1 MIKRYIGTDYWWDK
15 DDNEYKVSVVWEN
28 NVDKDTGV
36 DEWDLVRV
44 TMEDDVVL
52 DDDEWVEMMDG
63 LDYCG
68 PPPTLEPYEDYW
80 Y

>member
-1 MIKRYIGTDYWWDK
+1 MNKRYIGTDYWWDD
-15 DDNEYKVSVVWEN
+15 DDNEYKVCVIWEN

-36 DEWDLVRV
+36 DEWELISAEPETRLPIGDLELA
-44 TMEDDVVL
+44 TM
-52 DDDEWVEMMDG
+52 VEFFERN
-63 LDYCG
+63 G